1 MASVRLTLYISTRSP
16 LCEGVP
22 ERLES
27 ILSRPGTPRVELT
40 VHDLAFG
47 PPSDETDAPVFTPSV
62 VVQLPTGER
71 RIVVGDLRNDD
82 VLKAALRIGELERE

>member
-1 MASVRLTLYISTRSP
+1 VASVRLTLYISTRSP

-22 ERLES
+22 ERLKS
-27 ILSRPGTPRVELT
+27 ILSRPGAPRVELR

-47 PPSDETDAPVFTPSV
+47 PPPDEEDPPVFTPSV

-82 VLKAALRIGELERE
+82 VLRAALRIGELDGE